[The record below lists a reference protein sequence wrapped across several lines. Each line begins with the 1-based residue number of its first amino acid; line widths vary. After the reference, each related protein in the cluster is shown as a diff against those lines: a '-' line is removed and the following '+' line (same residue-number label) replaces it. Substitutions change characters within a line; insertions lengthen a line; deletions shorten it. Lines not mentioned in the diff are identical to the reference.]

1 MSQSTNKPLWIQ
13 DRDTV
18 IEQSVDA
25 QWRDSIPPD
34 YTRTNNFLKQESQ
47 YNHLEGSLE
56 GIVQNLVRAFE
67 MEASFKT
74 NPQQWVSIVNEKFR
88 MSTNGGPA
96 YTAQDIVEVG
106 TYNLFLTETEHY
118 NPKEE
123 DFESSANLFITA
135 FPDGFVWEVIEVFS
149 GPPNVTFKWRH
160 WGTFR
165 GAYKGYEPTG
175 ETIEVVGMSVA
186 HVSEDLKIES
196 VEHFFDT
203 NAFLEKLTGGKKLAD
218 GEKLETGCPF
228 HSETSEKP

>member
-18 IEQSVDA
+18 IEKSADA
-25 QWRDSIPPD
+25 EWRYSSPPD
-34 YTRTNNFLKQESQ
+34 YTRTNSFLQQESK

-56 GIVQNLVRAFE
+56 AVVQNLVRAFE

-74 NPQQWVSIVNEKFR
+74 NPQQWVSIVAEKFR
-88 MSTNGGPA
+88 MSTNGGPT
-96 YTAQDIVEVG
+96 YTAQDIVEEG

-118 NPKEE
+118 NPKQE
-123 DFESSANLFITA
+123 DFESSANLFISA

-160 WGTFR
+160 WGTFK
-165 GAYKGYEPTG
+165 GSYKGYEPTG
-175 ETIEVVGMSVA
+175 ETVEIVGMSLARVN
-186 HVSEDLKIES
+186 EELKIES

-203 NAFLEKLTGGKKLAD
+203 NAFLEKLTGGKKQVV

-228 HSETSEKP
+228 HSKTSENL